1 MLTKTEHILKEMKEK
16 WKGNVE
22 VEKQG
27 EWLALKTDGH
37 SDIEYL
43 LSDIISAAE
52 NYEKRASEERFVKKH
67 AKGLSY
73 IATNHKE
80 LGPGT
85 KFTDVTDIKLRDGK
99 ILIWGNDILIAVL
112 HASDWELNL
121 IKEDD

>member
-1 MLTKTEHILKEMKEK
+1 MLKKTKHILKEMKEK

-27 EWLALKTDGH
+27 KWLALKTDSH
-37 SDIEYL
+37 SDVEYL

-52 NYEKRASEERFVKKH
+52 NYEKREKR
-67 AKGLSY
+67 LSY

-80 LGPGT
+80 LGPGA

-112 HASDWELNL
+112 HASDWELYL
-121 IKEDD
+121 IEEDGCNEQKEK

>member
-1 MLTKTEHILKEMKEK
+1 MLKKTKHILKEMKEK
-16 WKGNVE
+16 WKGNIE

-27 EWLALKTDGH
+27 KWLALKTDSH
-37 SDIEYL
+37 SEIEYL
-43 LSDIISAAE
+43 LSDIVSAYE
-52 NYEKRASEERFVKKH
+52 NYEKRE
-67 AKGLSY
+67 KGLSY

-85 KFTDVTDIKLRDGK
+85 KFTDVTDIKLKDGK

-121 IKEDD
+121 IEEDGRDEQKEK